1 MGFENWSLRDKAIM
15 VWGLAIAT
23 VALVFV
29 GVSLGNVISD
39 NSANIASWVQAI
51 GALIMV
57 GISVSIFVIGE
68 SRRNKEKEEEMK
80 LLVDEAKFFL
90 IRHGSAF
97 TGVYTYAFGNQLAF
111 YKPDRSGEGKSLASF
126 PAVTLFMQVIPQ
138 IERLHADFQ
147 EFMQM
152 QVPMGVPKL
161 CISHI
166 HKHCTLV
173 SQINSILDANRHNV
187 QKIIELQ
194 KSYFCNL
201 DDYELIMVKELEEQ
215 LGMYI
220 PYLVKYNNELK
231 NAHETMLKE
240 IMRA

>member
-1 MGFENWSLRDKAIM
+1 MGFDKWSLRDKAIM
-15 VWGLAIAT
+15 VWGLVIAT

-68 SRRNKEKEEEMK
+68 SRRNKEKDEEMK

-90 IRHGSAF
+90 LRHASAF
-97 TGVYTYAFGNQLAF
+97 IGVYTYAFGNQLEF
-111 YKPDRSGEGKSLASF
+111 YKPERRGSGQNLASF
-126 PAVTLFMQVIPQ
+126 PAVTLFMQVTPQ

-166 HKHCTLV
+166 HKHCTIV
-173 SQINSILDANRHNV
+173 SQINNILDVNRLNL
-187 QKIIELQ
+187 QKIIELKQ
-194 KSYFCNL
+194 SYFCDL
-201 DDYELIMVKELEEQ
+201 DDNSLMIATELEENFS
-215 LGMYI
+215 MYI